1 MIRLHF
7 LNGPLAGHS
16 FSFEEE
22 SVSLGRDPD
31 NHIPIKDLSVS
42 RKHARVFRKG
52 DELFIEDLESENGV
66 WVGGAAI
73 KSGEAVPISEGLP
86 IALGNSLLTVGR
98 ELGGQPVVS
107 EYSID
112 LSWHLASAH
121 ESFSPL
127 DTLTTD
133 RTKLERFYEVSS
145 LLLGSSDLEEVCK
158 RILDCLFVFLKKMDA
173 AAIFLVDHQTG
184 ELRQVVSRARG
195 SPSTRHVA
203 YSPAVVYRTL
213 RQAKVVMIRDTS
225 LETRPEDLEGLRIK
239 GIKSIICLPLM
250 SETGPVGVVYLHA
263 LDQAQAFQKED
274 LFFYAGLSSLAALA
288 VESALFRS
296 KSRQA
301 EEKLEKARQELEY
314 QVKER
319 TAELVLTNKQMEELS
334 ITDGLTGLY
343 NYRYLMR
350 VLDSEYKRAL
360 RYKHRFALLM
370 VDVDRFKDV
379 NDTYGHP
386 CGDFVLQSLGR
397 LLRECVRNTD
407 VVARYGGD
415 EMAIILLEVDMA
427 LALEVA
433 QKLRKEV
440 EKRYFVWETRS
451 LRITVSIGVAA
462 APQEDIKDWSD
473 LVKASDQALYRAK
486 EAGRNR
492 VVGFSSFPSQKE

>member
-1 MIRLHF
+1 MIKLNF

-22 SVSLGRDPD
+22 DVFLGRDPD
-31 NHIPIKDLSVS
+31 NHIQIKDLSVS
-42 RKHARVFRKG
+42 RRHARLSRNG
-52 DELFIEDLESENGV
+52 NELFIEDLDSENGV

-86 IALGNSLLTVGR
+86 IALGNSLITVG
-98 ELGGQPVVS
+98 EEWGGQPMVS

-112 LSWHLASAH
+112 LSWHLASEK

-133 RTKLERFYEVSS
+133 RKKLERFYEVTS

-173 AAIFLVDHQTG
+173 AAIFLADRQTG
-184 ELRQVVSRARG
+184 ELRQVVSR
-195 SPSTRHVA
+195 TRNAPRMHKVP
-203 YSPAVVYRTL
+203 YSPAVVSRAL
-213 RQAKVVMIRDTS
+213 RQARVVMIPDTNREQRPDD
-225 LETRPEDLEGLRIK
+225 LETLRAK

-263 LDQAQAFQKED
+263 VDQAQAFQKED
-274 LFFYAGLSSLAALA
+274 LFFFAGLSSLAALA
-288 VESALFRS
+288 VESALFQS
-296 KSRQA
+296 KSRLA
-301 EEKLEKARQELEY
+301 EEKLQKARQALEY

-319 TAELVLTNKQMEELS
+319 TVELELANKQLQELS

-350 VLDSEYKRAL
+350 MLDSEYKRAV

-386 CGDFVLQSLGR
+386 CGDFVLQRLAR

-415 EMAIILLEVDMA
+415 EMAIILLEVDMQ

-433 QKLRKEV
+433 EKLRREV
-440 EKRYFVWETRS
+440 EKRYFIWETRS
-451 LRITVSIGVAA
+451 LRVTVSIGVAA
-462 APQEDIKDWSD
+462 APQEDIKEWND

-486 EAGRNR
+486 DAGRNR
-492 VVGFSSFPSQKE
+492 VVGFEADREKP

>member
-22 SVSLGRDPD
+22 SVFLGRDPD
-31 NHIPIKDLSVS
+31 NHIHIKDLSVS
-42 RKHARVFRKG
+42 RKHARLFRKG
-52 DELFIEDLESENGV
+52 NELFIEDLDSENGV

-98 ELGGQPVVS
+98 ELSGQPVVS

-112 LSWHLASAH
+112 LSWHLAS
-121 ESFSPL
+121 EYENFSPL

-133 RTKLERFYEVSS
+133 RKKLERFYEVTA
-145 LLLGSSDLEEVCK
+145 LLLSSSDLEGVCK

-184 ELRQVVSRARG
+184 ELRQVASRAR
-195 SPSTRHVA
+195 SSSSMHKVA

-213 RQAKVVMIRDTS
+213 RQAKVVMICDTS
-225 LETRPEDLEGLRIK
+225 REKRPEDLESLRIK
-239 GIKSIICLPLM
+239 GVKSMICLPLM
-250 SETGPVGVVYLHA
+250 SETGPVGVIYLHA
-263 LDQAQAFQKED
+263 VDQAQAFQKED

-296 KSRQA
+296 KSRLA
-301 EEKLEKARQELEY
+301 EENLQRARQELES

-319 TAELVLTNKQMEELS
+319 TAELVQANKQMEELS
-334 ITDGLTGLY
+334 ITDALTGLY

-350 VLDSEYKRAL
+350 VLDSEYKRSV

-379 NDTYGHP
+379 NDTYSHP
-386 CGDFVLQSLGR
+386 CGDFVLQGLGR

-415 EMAIILLEVDMA
+415 EMAIVLLEVDMA

-462 APQEDIKDWSD
+462 APQEGIKDWND

-486 EAGRNR
+486 EAGRNL
-492 VVGFSSFPSQKE
+492 VVGFSIFPSRIE